1 MKEGFIIK
9 ANWLVYRSAILKSLP
24 LLGAKDSKKT
34 FRSAKTIYRSKMK
47 RLPEYGKYD
56 VLKLN
61 LPHAVMLSAIYESCE
76 EKPTVDRLARF
87 YREVILSP
95 GVVRY
100 TFSKNG
106 MVSSNRI
113 LRKKDKVTKISL
125 PRIPTLSNTR
135 WNRSVSADL
144 PLYSHAAAFATI

>member
-9 ANWLVYRSAILKSLP
+9 ANWLVYRSAILKYLP

-34 FRSAKTIYRSKMK
+34 SRSAKTIYRSEMK

-87 YREVILSP
+87 YREVVLSP

-100 TFSKNG
+100 AFSKNG

-113 LRKKDKVTKISL
+113 LRKKTK
-125 PRIPTLSNTR
+125 
-135 WNRSVSADL
+135 
-144 PLYSHAAAFATI
+144 

>member
-34 FRSAKTIYRSKMK
+34 FRSAKTIYRSEMK
-47 RLPEYGKYD
+47 RLPEYGKYY

-61 LPHAVMLSAIYESCE
+61 LPHSVMLSAIYESCE

-87 YREVILSP
+87 YREVVLSP

-113 LRKKDKVTKISL
+113 LRKKRQGEKSQF
-125 PRIPTLSNTR
+125 
-135 WNRSVSADL
+135 
-144 PLYSHAAAFATI
+144 AAHPYT